1 MRLNIF
7 GLPRRQPRHCDIS
20 LDEDETQGMLV
31 DENQSS
37 PKPNVQGKLSKAKIV
52 AFGTASIDLARRLL
66 LVLAPSF
73 LTETE
78 LQEASSTSQD
88 HHLSTSSLDGLRG
101 YAALAVMNYHIF
113 YAYQSF
119 VFYGYGL
126 SQAASKSCARP
137 EDVYAHN
144 RWFHQLPVLRMAYGG
159 TWPISTFFVISGF
172 ALSHRPLKVSRD
184 AADGFSSGASAV
196 ASGLFRRPFRL
207 YGPPLIATFITMV
220 LIQLGAYEHGR
231 KVSGD
236 TNWVPVINE
245 AHHKRFESFG
255 LQLGDWLHETWKM
268 FHVFWW
274 GDLHNQYDV
283 HLWTIPTEFR
293 CSLAIFLVLP
303 MYISL
308 RVRVRRVVMV
318 LLIIF
323 VYKLDRWDVALFY
336 SGLLIADTSID
347 WQQRLKKSLDGSAAG
362 VSSAMVRSTILAL
375 SLLLLSAPDFC
386 ISETPAYRIL
396 SSLIPS
402 SDPAPF
408 RFIPN
413 LGGIILVALVAH
425 TAPSNLL
432 VATLLNSS
440 MPQYLGRISY
450 SLYIVHGPLIH
461 TIGYWLFP
469 TMWNLT
475 GHEEPW
481 RYVIGFLAA
490 YATFLAVAVIVADL
504 FWRAI
509 DAPSVRFAKAVHGKV
524 TRQ

>member
-7 GLPRRQPRHCDIS
+7 GLPRRQPRHRDIS

-52 AFGTASIDLARRLL
+52 AFFTASIDLARK
-66 LVLAPSF
+66 
-73 LTETE
+73 T
-78 LQEASSTSQD
+78 STD

-101 YAALAVMNYHIF
+101 YAALAVMNYHIL

-144 RWFHQLPVLRMAYGG
+144 RWFHQLPVFRMAYGG
-159 TWPISTFFVISGF
+159 TWPISAFFVISGF

-184 AADGFSSGASAV
+184 AADGFTSGASAV
-196 ASGLFRRPFRL
+196 ASGLFRRAFRL

-245 AHHKRFESFG
+245 AHHKRFDSFG

-440 MPQYLGRISY
+440 IPQYLGRIR
-450 SLYIVHGPLIH
+450 
-461 TIGYWLFP
+461 YWLFP

-490 YATFLAVAVIVADL
+490 YGTFLAVAVIVADL

-509 DAPSVRFAKAVHGKV
+509 DSPSVRFAKAVHGKV
-524 TRQ
+524 MRE